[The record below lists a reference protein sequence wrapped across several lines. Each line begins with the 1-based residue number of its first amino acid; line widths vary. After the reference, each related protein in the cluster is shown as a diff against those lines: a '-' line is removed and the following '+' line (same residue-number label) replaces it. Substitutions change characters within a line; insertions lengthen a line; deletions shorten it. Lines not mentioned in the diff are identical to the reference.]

1 MLECEWDDE
10 KNEVEPSGQQ
20 CHTKDNTD
28 MHGFP
33 KSPFQKAFLSVFPYN
48 ILFASVHNL
57 CHLLMDLAHHTR
69 GITWDGFLVK
79 KGVGR

>member
-28 MHGFP
+28 MRGFP
-33 KSPFQKAFLSVFPYN
+33 KARKGKTMTNFGKLNSN
-48 ILFASVHNL
+48 TCVHNL

-69 GITWDGFLVK
+69 GIHNGGAYGDTFIYV
-79 KGVGR
+79 